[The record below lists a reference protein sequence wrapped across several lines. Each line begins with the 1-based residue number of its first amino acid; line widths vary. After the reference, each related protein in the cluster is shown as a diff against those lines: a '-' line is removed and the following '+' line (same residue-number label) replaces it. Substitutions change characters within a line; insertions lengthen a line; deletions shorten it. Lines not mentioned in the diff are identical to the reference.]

1 MAIKTEIDALLG
13 QKMDRKD
20 FLRNV
25 GIGLVAVTGLTTIL
39 RALTPAQHS
48 QQATMGYG
56 GSAYGGSK
64 VDQ

>member
-39 RALTPAQHS
+39 RTLAPAQRS

-56 GSAYGGSK
+56 GSAYGGAK